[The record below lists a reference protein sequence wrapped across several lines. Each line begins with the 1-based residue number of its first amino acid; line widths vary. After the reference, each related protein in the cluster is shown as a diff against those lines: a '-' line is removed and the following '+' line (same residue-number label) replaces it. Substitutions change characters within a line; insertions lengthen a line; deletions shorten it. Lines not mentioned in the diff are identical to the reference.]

1 MTTGK
6 WLIIAGIFLLV
17 LGLIVNYA
25 PWLINWFGKL
35 PGDIR
40 VEDENKMLFIPVT
53 SMIVVSI
60 ILTIIVNLFFR
71 R

>member
-1 MTTGK
+1 MAR
-6 WLIIAGIFLLV
+6 WLIVAGLALAG
-17 LGLIVNYA
+17 LGVILGYA
-25 PWLINWFGKL
+25 PWLVFWFGKL

-40 VEDENKMLFIPVT
+40 YESGNTKVFIPVT

-60 ILTIIVNLFFR
+60 VLTVLVNLFR